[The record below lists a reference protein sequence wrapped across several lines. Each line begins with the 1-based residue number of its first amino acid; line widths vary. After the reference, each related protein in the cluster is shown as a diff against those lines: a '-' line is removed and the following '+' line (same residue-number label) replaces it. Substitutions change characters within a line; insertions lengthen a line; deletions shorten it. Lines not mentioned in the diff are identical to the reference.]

1 MERSLSILH
10 WKIYTCQNK
19 VTNGKLINC
28 NRCKPGHFRYWL
40 CLSLTF
46 YFCRFF
52 SDEIIERIHEAGFR
66 IAARKE
72 TTLSRDVAEE
82 FREKKD
88 TGIDLWTKVRLSPHK
103 KRRNRSTYEGKENRS
118 KF

>member
-1 MERSLSILH
+1 MEVYNFYL
-10 WKIYTCQNK
+10 
-19 VTNGKLINC
+19 KL
-28 NRCKPGHFRYWL
+28 RW
-40 CLSLTF
+40 F

-82 FREKKD
+82 FYAD
-88 TGIDLWTKVRLSPHK
+88 HSYSV
-103 KRRNRSTYEGKENRS
+103 
-118 KF
+118 

>member
-1 MERSLSILH
+1 M
-10 WKIYTCQNK
+10 IYY
-19 VTNGKLINC
+19 VY
-28 NRCKPGHFRYWL
+28 FRYWL

-52 SDEIIERIHEAGFR
+52 SDEIIDRIHEAGFR

-82 FREKKD
+82 FYADHKD
-88 TGIDLWTKVRLSPHK
+88 KDYYNELVDHMTRFVAITI
-103 KRRNRSTYEGKENRS
+103 N
-118 KF
+118 